1 MTLLDFV
8 SREYERDDRRAILA
22 SATVAG
28 LANALALAL
37 INMAAQST
45 ESANVLSFLVFSLF
59 VVIRILAARHMA
71 RRTNAAMEA
80 ALHRTRVRIV
90 EKIEQTELG
99 RVEQIG
105 SAEIFDKLTEGMTTI
120 STSATAAGSLLQSFF
135 VVAFALGY
143 LVWVS
148 PTAFAILVPLGLA
161 TVYAYRARA
170 DAFVD
175 VARDYVKARTRF
187 LDLLMGLMKGAK
199 EIKLNRARSRDVL
212 VDFELA
218 SAKMRD
224 VSTLFSHVFDDNN
237 LFVTG
242 ALYAL
247 LGALVFVVPRYTEST
262 PATLSTLVALVMFVW
277 GSVKGAISGY
287 PIYMQA
293 NVALAGL
300 EELEASLK
308 GANPAVSGLD
318 PWNGEPG
325 RIVLSGV
332 EYDYPTV
339 NGDRKFHVGPID
351 LTIEPGEILFIV
363 GGNGAGKST
372 LMKLLTGL
380 YPPSRGVVRAS
391 DVALRPDNVAAYR
404 ETISAIFSDFHLFS
418 RVYGLLDADP
428 EAMHILLR
436 EMHLQD
442 KTSFAGGQFTRR
454 DLSTGQKKR
463 LAMIVALLE
472 DRPIFVL
479 DEWAADQDPEF
490 RMYFYKSLLPM
501 LKRKGKTIIAVSHDD
516 RYFHCADRVVIMDYG
531 AIRSIETAVLPLSA
545 QGAAAEEG

>member
-8 SREYERDDRRAILA
+8 TTEYERSDRRAILIA
-22 SATVAG
+22 ATAAG
-28 LANALALAL
+28 LSNALALAL
-37 INMAAQST
+37 VNIAAGSA
-45 ESANVLSFLVFSLF
+45 ESANILSFVLFSLL
-59 VVIRILAARHMA
+59 VVVRILAARHMA
-71 RRTNAAMEA
+71 HRTNAAMEA
-80 ALHRTRVRIV
+80 ALHRTRSRIV
-90 EKIEQTELG
+90 EKIERAELG

-105 SAEIFDKLTEGMTTI
+105 RSEIFDQLTEGMTTI
-120 STSATAAGSLLQSFF
+120 STAATAAGSLLQSFF
-135 VVAFALGY
+135 VVAFSLGY
-143 LVWVS
+143 LLWVS
-148 PTAFAILVPLGLA
+148 PTAFAILVPVGLA
-161 TVYAYRARA
+161 TTYAYRARA
-170 DAFVD
+170 DSFVG

-187 LDLLMGLMKGAK
+187 LDLLMGLLKGAK
-199 EIKLNRARSRDVL
+199 EIKLNRARSRDFL
-212 VDFELA
+212 VDYELA

-247 LGALVFVVPRYTEST
+247 LGALVFVVPRYSEST

-277 GSVKGAISGY
+277 GSVKGAITGY

-293 NVALAGL
+293 NIALAGIT
-300 EELEASLK
+300 ELEGKLE
-308 GANPAVSGLD
+308 GARPAALDVD
-318 PWNGEPG
+318 PWSGKPG
-325 RIVLSGV
+325 RIQLSGV
-332 EYDYPTV
+332 EYAYPTES
-339 NGDRKFHVGPID
+339 GDQRFHVGPID

-380 YPPSRGVVRAS
+380 YSPTAGVVSAS
-391 DVALRPDNVAAYR
+391 DVSVRPENVAAYR
-404 ETISAIFSDFHLFS
+404 EMISAIFSDFHLFS

-428 EAMHILLR
+428 EAMHVLLR
-436 EMHLQD
+436 EMQLQH
-442 KTSFAGGQFTRR
+442 KTSFRGGQFTRR

-490 RMYFYKSLLPM
+490 RMYFYESLLPT

-516 RYFHCADRVVIMDYG
+516 RYFHCADRVVTMDYG
-531 AIRSIETAVLPLSA
+531 AIRSIEAAVRPLPA
-545 QGAAAEEG
+545 QGAVGEEA